1 MKHTRKSRRTCQ
13 VCQQRPAKFAYRGHV
28 KRDRQHELCFA
39 CYRALTDS
47 HRLAHP
53 LPFTLNLAPA
63 AHGRAHASADTHRAP
78 ASAPEASPANELSAS
93 PTGERA

>member
-1 MKHTRKSRRTCQ
+1 MKHTRKSRLVCQ

-28 KRDRQHELCFA
+28 KRDRQHVLCFA

-53 LPFTLNLAPA
+53 LPFNLNLSAT
-63 AHGRAHASADTHRAP
+63 HGRAHAATDGHRAP
-78 ASAPEASPANELSAS
+78 SAAEPVPAPELNAS
-93 PTGERA
+93 PTRERA

>member
-1 MKHTRKSRRTCQ
+1 MKHARKSRRICQ

-28 KRDRQHELCFA
+28 KRDRQHVLCFA

-53 LPFTLNLAPA
+53 LPFHLGLGTT
-63 AHGRAHASADTHRAP
+63 SHRARVEVNTP
-78 ASAPEASPANELSAS
+78 ATSVSAP
-93 PTGERA
+93 PTPETA